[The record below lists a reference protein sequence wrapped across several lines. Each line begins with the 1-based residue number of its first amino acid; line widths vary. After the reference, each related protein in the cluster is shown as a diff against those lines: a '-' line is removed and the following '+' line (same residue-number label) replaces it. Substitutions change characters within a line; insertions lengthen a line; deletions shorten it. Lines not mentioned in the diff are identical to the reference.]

1 LSIAC
6 RIAIDRQPPMRELGQ
21 QLRTE
26 ANCWTRS
33 GRRPSANLI
42 LLAAELDRQ
51 ASTNPAEGKVEQLT
65 SELIA
70 LSINERNPSPP
81 APRHE
86 SELAAHAQGFKRA
99 AGDEMRRA
107 TVMFALAGAASLS
120 AIGASFY
127 ASTIP
132 PFSDTNTPWRLI
144 FPGSIALVSL
154 AAAVILLVAGKNSHR
169 RSTRN
174 DATGS
179 ALAAL
184 ESYLAPLPEP
194 AQYLIR
200 ATMTTN
206 LLQVSG
212 TDADLLMLNSWPSP
226 SDLMTT
232 IYGYAESS
240 ESGGSADADRQGQA
254 APTSLNEPA
263 PDPGEDEDHP
273 SPATA

>member
-1 LSIAC
+1 
-6 RIAIDRQPPMRELGQ
+6 
-21 QLRTE
+21 
-26 ANCWTRS
+26 
-33 GRRPSANLI
+33 
-42 LLAAELDRQ
+42 
-51 ASTNPAEGKVEQLT
+51 
-65 SELIA
+65 
-70 LSINERNPSPP
+70 
-81 APRHE
+81 
-86 SELAAHAQGFKRA
+86 
-99 AGDEMRRA
+99 
-107 TVMFALAGAASLS
+107 MFALAGAASLS

-212 TDADLLMLNSWPSP
+212 TDADLLMLKSWPSP

-232 IYGYAESS
+232 IYAVSYTHLDVYKRQHQYLPLSS
-240 ESGGSADADRQGQA
+240 DTRKSVSIRKGTNGIIKFLITSKFTPH
-254 APTSLNEPA
+254 PTAHSVV
-263 PDPGEDEDHP
+263 
-273 SPATA
+273 